1 MVYDPIRSKNNAEDF
16 MYDYSMGMLEEEE
29 KYIGDGG
36 LYCFY
41 STLKATL
48 IGSHNRFLPV
58 LNRAID
64 WMQKGINNNE
74 SKSTIFFHQSRL
86 HENLALALWF
96 RDEIDKRDIWQEA
109 ISLHQKSVE
118 IEEPYLAS
126 RIKTV
131 MLADRLLYCLHAQEY
146 EQGIETYR
154 QYHGDKKPTRKQL
167 FNSEAKLAYALCLH
181 YADNQ
186 YSPEELHS
194 ALNGLLNLKVDSEW
208 IGRGNPSKALSWLKV
223 AYWNRKEALSPLEV
237 WLKAYDHMPRVTRP
251 CFAV

>member
-1 MVYDPIRSKNNAEDF
+1 MRYDPIRYKNQVEDF
-16 MYDYSMGMLEEEE
+16 DYNRYMDMLKKEQ
-29 KYIGDGG
+29 KYIGASGV
-36 LYCFY
+36 YTFY
-41 STLKATL
+41 SVLDASL
-48 IGSHNRFLPV
+48 AGSRDKFLPI
-58 LNRAID
+58 LNSAIE
-64 WMQKGINNNE
+64 WMHKGIEKNE
-74 SKSTIFFHQSRL
+74 KQRSLFFYQTNL

-96 RDEIDKRDIWQEA
+96 RDAKEELTLWKKT

-154 QYHGDKKPTRKQL
+154 QYHGDKRPTRKQL

-186 YSPEELHS
+186 YASEELHS
-194 ALNGLLNLKVDSEW
+194 ALNGLLNLKVDGEW

-223 AYWNRKEALSPLEV
+223 AYWNRQEALSPLEV
-237 WLKAYDHMPRVTRP
+237 WLKAYDHMPHVKRP
-251 CFAV
+251 DFV

>member
-1 MVYDPIRSKNNAEDF
+1 MLYDPVRYKNQVEDF
-16 MYDYSMGMLEEEE
+16 DYDHYMDMFKKEQ
-29 KYIGDGG
+29 KYIGGIG
-36 LYCFY
+36 VYAFY
-41 STLKATL
+41 AVLDASLA
-48 IGSHNRFLPV
+48 GSRDRFLPI
-58 LNRAID
+58 LNSAIE
-64 WMQKGINNNE
+64 WMHKGIEKNE
-74 SKSTIFFHQSRL
+74 KELTLFFYQTGL

-96 RDEIDKRDIWQEA
+96 RDEIDKRDIWQKA

-223 AYWNRKEALSPLEV
+223 AYWNRKEALSPLEI
-237 WLKAYDHMPRVTRP
+237 WFKAYDHMPRVTRP
-251 CFAV
+251 FFAV